1 MVVVRIPEDDSAYLV
16 LDDQGRPIGRVV
28 HTEYALDRSPPDDT
42 VFLER

>member
-1 MVVVRIPEDDSAYLV
+1 MVVVRVPEDESAYLV

-42 VFLER
+42 VFMER